1 MPVYLE
7 YRTYDPGTNMPQQYG
22 NSHQQTYEPTTP
34 APINMKRLGFESRL
48 TLLALAGG
56 VPALVATGVLLLGG
70 ELPFRLGILLMAFVV
85 AVWLAFSLSLKSKL
99 SYQLN
104 TLSNLLEALREEDY
118 SMRSR
123 RSRDRGAFGDV
134 FREVNALSS
143 TLREQRVQAREATA
157 LLRKVLAEIDIAVF
171 AFDGAGRLML
181 VNRAGERLVQTDGA
195 NAGTAEAL
203 GLDDLLR
210 SEGRQT
216 VARRFPGGSGRWDVW
231 TGSFRE
237 AGVPHYLLVISD
249 LSRALREEERKA
261 WQRLVRVMGHEL
273 NNSLTPIKSMA
284 ATLQT
289 RLAGGAAV
297 DSLRDDL
304 GSSLGIIASRAE
316 ALGRFMTGY
325 TMLARLPAP
334 RRKSVRLRSLVQR
347 AANIDTRICVTVE
360 GDDLSIAV
368 DPDQLEQLIINL
380 VKNAVD
386 AAGMDGSVFIRWA
399 THRGVL
405 RLEVLDSG
413 PGLSGTDNLFVPFF
427 TTKPGGTGI
436 GLVLCRQIAE
446 AHDGTL
452 ALENRDDGPGCV
464 ARLELPM
471 S

>member
-1 MPVYLE
+1 
-7 YRTYDPGTNMPQQYG
+7 
-22 NSHQQTYEPTTP
+22 
-34 APINMKRLGFESRL
+34 
-48 TLLALAGG
+48 
-56 VPALVATGVLLLGG
+56 
-70 ELPFRLGILLMAFVV
+70 
-85 AVWLAFSLSLKSKL
+85 
-99 SYQLN
+99 
-104 TLSNLLEALREEDY
+104 
-118 SMRSR
+118 
-123 RSRDRGAFGDV
+123 V
-134 FREVNALSS
+134 FREVNTLST
-143 TLREQRVQAREATA
+143 TLREHRVKAREATA

-171 AFDGAGRLML
+171 AFDGSGRLML
-181 VNRAGERLVQTDGA
+181 VNRAGERLVQSDA
-195 NAGTAEAL
+195 ASAKTASAL
-203 GLDDLLR
+203 GLDDLLVQ
-210 SEGRQT
+210 EGRQT
-216 VARRFPGGSGRWDVW
+216 VSRRFPGGSGRWDVW

-237 AGVPHYLLVISD
+237 AGVPHWLLVISD

-284 ATLQT
+284 TTLQT
-289 RLAGGAAV
+289 RLKGGVAV
-297 DSLRDDL
+297 ASLREDL

-334 RRKSVRLRSLVQR
+334 RRKPVRLRALVER
-347 AANIDTRICVTVE
+347 AATIDTRKTVTVDGE
-360 GDDLSIAV
+360 DVNISV

-386 AAGMDGSVFIRWA
+386 AAGARGTVGVRWM
-399 THRGVL
+399 TNENTL

-452 ALENRDDGPGCV
+452 TLENRDDAPGCV
-464 ARLELPM
+464 ARLELPI

>member
-1 MPVYLE
+1 
-7 YRTYDPGTNMPQQYG
+7 
-22 NSHQQTYEPTTP
+22 
-34 APINMKRLGFESRL
+34 MKRFSFESRL
-48 TLLALAGG
+48 VLLALAGG
-56 VPALVATGVLLLGG
+56 VPALVLAGVLLATGD
-70 ELPFRLGILLMAFVV
+70 LPFGLVALCLAFVLV
-85 AVWLAFSLSLKSKL
+85 AWLGFALRLKSQVT
-99 SYQLN
+99 YHLN
-104 TLSNLLEALREEDY
+104 TLSNLMEALREEDY

-123 RSRDRGAFGDV
+123 RSRERGAMGDV
-134 FREVNALSS
+134 FREVNVLSS

-171 AFDGAGRLML
+171 AFDSRLRLML
-181 VNRAGERLVQTDGA
+181 VNRAGERLVEGA
-195 NAGTAEAL
+195 VAGATAGDL

-210 SEGRQT
+210 LEGRKT

-237 AGVPHYLLVISD
+237 SGVPHFLLVISD

-284 ATLQT
+284 TTLQT
-289 RLAGGAAV
+289 RLASGAAV

-304 GSSLGIIASRAE
+304 RTSLGIIASRAE

-334 RRKSVRLRSLVQR
+334 RRKTVRLRSLVER
-347 AANIDTRICVTVE
+347 AAAIDTRMRVTVE
-360 GDDLSIAV
+360 GEDANIAV

-386 AAGMDGSVFIRWA
+386 AAGNDGAVAVRWS
-399 THRGVL
+399 TENGML

-413 PGLSGTDNLFVPFF
+413 PGLSGSDNLFVPFF

-436 GLVLCRQIAE
+436 GLVLSRQIAE
-446 AHDGTL
+446 AHEGTL
-452 ALENRDDGPGCV
+452 LLENREDGPGCV
-464 ARLELPM
+464 ARLELPIG
-471 S
+471 

>member
-1 MPVYLE
+1 
-7 YRTYDPGTNMPQQYG
+7 
-22 NSHQQTYEPTTP
+22 
-34 APINMKRLGFESRL
+34 MKRASFESRL
-48 TLLALAGG
+48 TFLALAGG
-56 VPALVATGVLLLGG
+56 LPALLTAGVLLLRSD
-70 ELPFRLGILLMAFVV
+70 LPSGLSILILVFIVGS
-85 AVWLAFSLSLKSKL
+85 WLAFSFSLKGRL

-134 FREVNALSS
+134 FREVNSLSA
-143 TLREQRVQAREATA
+143 TLREHRVKAREATA
-157 LLRKVLAEIDIAVF
+157 LLRKVLAGIDIAVF
-171 AFDGAGRLML
+171 AFDGAGQLML
-181 VNRAGERLVQTDGA
+181 VNRAGERLVHSDDA
-195 NAGTAEAL
+195 VEKTASAL
-203 GLDDLLR
+203 GLDDLLIQ
-210 SEGRQT
+210 EGRQT
-216 VARRFPGGSGRWDVW
+216 VSRRFPGGSGRWDVW

-237 AGVPHYLLVISD
+237 AGVPHWLLVISD

-284 ATLQT
+284 TTLQT
-289 RLAGGAAV
+289 RLADGAAV
-297 DSLRDDL
+297 ASLREDL

-334 RRKSVRLRSLVQR
+334 RRKPVRLRALVER
-347 AANIDTRICVTVE
+347 AATIDTRKTVTVDGE
-360 GDDLSIAV
+360 DVSISV

-386 AAGMDGSVFIRWA
+386 AAGADGAVGVRWS
-399 THRGVL
+399 TNESTL

-452 ALENRDDGPGCV
+452 ALENREDGPGCV
-464 ARLELPM
+464 ARLELPV

>member
-1 MPVYLE
+1 MRRP
-7 YRTYDPGTNMPQQYG
+7 
-22 NSHQQTYEPTTP
+22 
-34 APINMKRLGFESRL
+34 GFESRL
-48 TLLALAGG
+48 TLLALLGG
-56 VPALVATGVLLLGG
+56 VPALVLAGVLLLGG
-70 ELPFRLGILLMAFVV
+70 DLSFGMALLIMAVV
-85 AVWLAFSLSLKSKL
+85 VLWWLAFSLSLKGRL
-99 SYQLN
+99 TYQLN

-123 RSRDRGAFGDV
+123 RSREKGAFGDV
-134 FREVNALSS
+134 FREVNALST

-181 VNRAGERLVQTDGA
+181 INRAGERLVQS
-195 NAGTAEAL
+195 NTATERTATAL
-203 GLDDLLR
+203 GLNDLLVA
-210 SEGRQT
+210 EGRQT

-237 AGVPHYLLVISD
+237 AGVPHWLLVISD

-297 DSLRDDL
+297 DSLREDL
-304 GSSLGIIASRAE
+304 DASLGIIASRAE
-316 ALGRFMTGY
+316 ALARFMTGY

-334 RRKSVRLRSLVQR
+334 RRKSVRLRSLVER
-347 AANIDTRICVTVE
+347 AATIDTRMDVTVDGE
-360 GDDLSIAV
+360 DMSIAV

-386 AAGMDGSVFIRWA
+386 AAGTDGTVCVRWA
-399 THRGVL
+399 SNGATL
-405 RLEVLDSG
+405 RLEVLDTG

-452 ALENRDDGPGCV
+452 ALDNREDGPGCV

-471 S
+471 ESNL

>member
-1 MPVYLE
+1 
-7 YRTYDPGTNMPQQYG
+7 
-22 NSHQQTYEPTTP
+22 
-34 APINMKRLGFESRL
+34 MKRPSFESRL

-56 VPALVATGVLLLGG
+56 LPALLVAGALLLGSD
-70 ELPFRLGILLMAFVV
+70 LPAGLSVLIMAALVTS
-85 AVWLAFSLSLKSKL
+85 WLAFSLSMKGRL
-99 SYQLN
+99 SYQIN

-123 RSRDRGAFGDV
+123 RSRERGAFGDV

-143 TLREQRVQAREATA
+143 TLREQRVMAREATA

-171 AFDGAGRLML
+171 AFDGDGRLVL
-181 VNRAGERLVQTDGA
+181 VNRAGERLVHADD
-195 NAGTAEAL
+195 TAQKTAAAL
-203 GLDDLLR
+203 GLDDFLVQ
-210 SEGRQT
+210 EGRQT
-216 VARRFPGGSGRWDVW
+216 VTRRFPGGSGRWDVW

-237 AGVPHYLLVISD
+237 AGVPHWLLVISD

-284 ATLQT
+284 TTLRT
-289 RLAGGAAV
+289 RLDDGAAV
-297 DSLRDDL
+297 ATLREDL
-304 GSSLGIIASRAE
+304 GTSLGIIASRAE

-334 RRKSVRLRSLVQR
+334 RRKPVRLRALVER
-347 AANIDTRICVTVE
+347 AATIDTRKTIAVD
-360 GDDLSIAV
+360 GDDVSISV

-386 AAGMDGSVFIRWA
+386 AAGTAGAVRVRW
-399 THRGVL
+399 TVNEKSL
-405 RLEVLDSG
+405 RLEVVDSG

-452 ALENRDDGPGCV
+452 TLENREDRSGCV

>member
-1 MPVYLE
+1 
-7 YRTYDPGTNMPQQYG
+7 
-22 NSHQQTYEPTTP
+22 
-34 APINMKRLGFESRL
+34 MKRPSFESRL

-56 VPALVATGVLLLGG
+56 LPALLVAGALLLGSD
-70 ELPFRLGILLMAFVV
+70 LPAGLSILIMAALVT
-85 AVWLAFSLSLKSKL
+85 AWLAFSLSLKGRL

-123 RSRDRGAFGDV
+123 RSRERGAFGDV
-134 FREVNALSS
+134 FREVNVLSS
-143 TLREQRVQAREATA
+143 TLREQRVKAREATA

-171 AFDGAGRLML
+171 AFDGNGRLML
-181 VNRAGERLVQTDGA
+181 VNRAGERLAHADETTRK
-195 NAGTAEAL
+195 TAAAL
-203 GLDDLLR
+203 GLDDLLIQ
-210 SEGRQT
+210 EGRQT
-216 VARRFPGGSGRWDVW
+216 VTRRFPGGSGRWDVW

-237 AGVPHYLLVISD
+237 AGVPHWLLVISD

-284 ATLQT
+284 TTLRT
-289 RLAGGAAV
+289 RLDDGAAV
-297 DSLRDDL
+297 ATLREDL

-334 RRKSVRLRSLVQR
+334 RRKPVRLRALVER
-347 AANIDTRICVTVE
+347 AATIDTRKVIDVD
-360 GDDLSIAV
+360 GDDVSISV

-386 AAGMDGSVFIRWA
+386 AAGAAGTVGVRW
-399 THRGVL
+399 TTNEKSL
-405 RLEVLDSG
+405 RLEVVDSG

-452 ALENRDDGPGCV
+452 TLENREDGPGCV

>member
-1 MPVYLE
+1 
-7 YRTYDPGTNMPQQYG
+7 
-22 NSHQQTYEPTTP
+22 
-34 APINMKRLGFESRL
+34 
-48 TLLALAGG
+48 
-56 VPALVATGVLLLGG
+56 
-70 ELPFRLGILLMAFVV
+70 
-85 AVWLAFSLSLKSKL
+85 
-99 SYQLN
+99 
-104 TLSNLLEALREEDY
+104 
-118 SMRSR
+118 
-123 RSRDRGAFGDV
+123 
-134 FREVNALSS
+134 
-143 TLREQRVQAREATA
+143 
-157 LLRKVLAEIDIAVF
+157 
-171 AFDGAGRLML
+171 ML
-181 VNRAGERLVQTDGA
+181 VNRAGERLVQSDNA
-195 NAGTAEAL
+195 NEKNAEAL
-203 GLDDLLR
+203 GLEDLLAQ
-210 SEGRQT
+210 EGRQT
-216 VARRFPGGSGRWDVW
+216 VTRRFPGGSGRWDVW

-237 AGVPHYLLVISD
+237 AGVPHVLLVISD

-284 ATLQT
+284 TTLQT

-297 DSLRDDL
+297 ASLRDDL

-334 RRKSVRLRSLVQR
+334 RRSAVPLRSLVER
-347 AANIDTRICVTVE
+347 AATMDRRMSVCVDGE
-360 GDDLSIAV
+360 DLTIAV
-368 DPDQLEQLIINL
+368 DPDQLEQMIINL

-386 AAGMDGSVFIRWA
+386 AAGRDGKVSVRWA
-399 THRGVL
+399 ADRSTL

-452 ALENRDDGPGCV
+452 TLENRDDGPGCV

>member
-1 MPVYLE
+1 
-7 YRTYDPGTNMPQQYG
+7 
-22 NSHQQTYEPTTP
+22 
-34 APINMKRLGFESRL
+34 MKRQAFESRL
-48 TLLALAGG
+48 ALLALAGG
-56 VPALVATGVLLLGG
+56 MPALVVAIVFLFRSD
-70 ELPFRLGILLMAFVV
+70 LPDGLAWLCSAALAVILLAC
-85 AVWLAFSLSLKSKL
+85 SLRIKGRLI
-99 SYQLN
+99 YHFN
-104 TLSNLLEALREEDY
+104 TLSNLLEAVREEDY

-123 RSRDRGAFGDV
+123 RARGLGAMAEVFG
-134 FREVNALSS
+134 EVNALAA
-143 TLREQRVQAREATA
+143 TLRGQRVEAREASA

-171 AFDGAGRLML
+171 AFDGDGRLML
-181 VNRAGERLVQTDGA
+181 VNRAGERLAGGA
-195 NAGTAEAL
+195 ESGSTAASL

-210 SEGRQT
+210 DEGRRT
-216 VARRFPGGSGRWDVW
+216 MARRFAGGSGRWDVW

-237 AGVPHYLLVISD
+237 RGVPHYLLVISD

-284 ATLQT
+284 TTLQT
-289 RLAGGAAV
+289 RLADGNAV
-297 DSLRDDL
+297 DKLREDITA
-304 GSSLGIIASRAE
+304 SLGIIASRAE
-316 ALGRFMTGY
+316 ALGRFMAGY

-334 RRKSVRLRSLVQR
+334 RRRPVGLRALVER
-347 AANIDTRICVTVE
+347 AAAIDTRLDVIVAGE
-360 GDDLSIAV
+360 DANIAV

-386 AAGMDGSVFIRWA
+386 AAGLDGSVSVEWSLDERS
-399 THRGVL
+399 L

-452 ALENRDDGPGCV
+452 VLENREDSAGCV
-464 ARLELPM
+464 ARLELPLD
-471 S
+471 

>member
-1 MPVYLE
+1 
-7 YRTYDPGTNMPQQYG
+7 
-22 NSHQQTYEPTTP
+22 
-34 APINMKRLGFESRL
+34 MKRPSFESRL
-48 TLLALAGG
+48 TFLALAGG
-56 VPALVATGVLLLGG
+56 LPALLAAGVLLLRS
-70 ELPFRLGILLMAFVV
+70 ELPSGLSILILVFIVGC
-85 AVWLAFSLSLKSKL
+85 WLAFSFSLKGRL

-134 FREVNALSS
+134 FREVNSLSA
-143 TLREQRVQAREATA
+143 TLREHRVKAREATA

-171 AFDGAGRLML
+171 AFDGAGQLML
-181 VNRAGERLVQTDGA
+181 VNRAGERLVHSDDA
-195 NAGTAEAL
+195 VEKTASAL
-203 GLDDLLR
+203 GLDDLLTQ
-210 SEGRQT
+210 EGRQT
-216 VARRFPGGSGRWDVW
+216 VSRRFPGGSGRWDVW

-237 AGVPHYLLVISD
+237 AGVPHWLLVISD

-284 ATLQT
+284 TTLQT
-289 RLAGGAAV
+289 RLADGAAV
-297 DSLRDDL
+297 ASLREDL

-334 RRKSVRLRSLVQR
+334 RRKPVQLRALVER
-347 AANIDTRICVTVE
+347 AATIDTRKSVTVDGE
-360 GDDLSIAV
+360 DVSISV

-386 AAGMDGSVFIRWA
+386 AAGADGAVGVRWSK
-399 THRGVL
+399 TNESTL

-452 ALENRDDGPGCV
+452 ALENREDGPGCV
-464 ARLELPM
+464 ARLELPV

>member
-1 MPVYLE
+1 
-7 YRTYDPGTNMPQQYG
+7 
-22 NSHQQTYEPTTP
+22 
-34 APINMKRLGFESRL
+34 MKRISFESRL
-48 TLLALAGG
+48 ALLALGGG
-56 VPALVATGVLLLGG
+56 VPALVVAGLLLMRGD
-70 ELPFRLGILLMAFVV
+70 LPRGLSVLIMVVLVTAWLG
-85 AVWLAFSLSLKSKL
+85 FSLSLKGRL

-143 TLREQRVQAREATA
+143 TLREQRVKANEATA

-181 VNRAGERLVQTDGA
+181 VNRAGERLVHCDA
-195 NAGTAEAL
+195 AGNRSAKAL
-203 GLDDLLR
+203 GLDDLLVQ
-210 SEGRQT
+210 EGRQT

-237 AGVPHYLLVISD
+237 AGVPHWLLVISD

-297 DSLRDDL
+297 ASLRDDL

-334 RRKSVRLRSLVQR
+334 RRKTVRVQALVER
-347 AANIDTRICVTVE
+347 AASMDTRMPVAVKGEDLTVT
-360 GDDLSIAV
+360 V
-368 DPDQLEQLIINL
+368 DPDQLEQLVINL

-386 AAGMDGSVFIRWA
+386 AAGPGGEVAVRWA
-399 THRGVL
+399 AKADTL

-452 ALENRDDGPGCV
+452 TLENRDDGAGCV

-471 S
+471 

>member
-1 MPVYLE
+1 
-7 YRTYDPGTNMPQQYG
+7 
-22 NSHQQTYEPTTP
+22 
-34 APINMKRLGFESRL
+34 MKRLSFESRI

-56 VPALVATGVLLLGG
+56 VPALVVAGLFLFRAD
-70 ELPFRLGILLMAFVV
+70 LPFGLAVLLMAVL
-85 AVWLAFSLSLKSKL
+85 AGAWLAFSFAVKGRLT
-99 SYQLN
+99 YHLN

-123 RSRDRGAFGDV
+123 RSRDRGAMGDV
-134 FREVNALSS
+134 FREVNTLSA
-143 TLREQRVQAREATA
+143 TLRNQRVQAREAGA

-171 AFDGAGRLML
+171 AFDGRERLML
-181 VNRAGERLVQTDGA
+181 VNRAGERLVDGA
-195 NAGTAEAL
+195 PSGATAGEL
-203 GLDDLLR
+203 RLDDLLHF
-210 SEGRQT
+210 EGRHT

-237 AGVPHYLLVISD
+237 RGVPHYLLVISD

-289 RLAGGAAV
+289 RLADGAAV
-297 DSLRDDL
+297 DSLREDIGD
-304 GSSLGIIASRAE
+304 SLGIIASRAE

-334 RRKSVRLRSLVQR
+334 RRQPVRLRALVER
-347 AANIDTRICVTVE
+347 AAAIDTRMRVAVE
-360 GDDLSIAV
+360 GEDAEIAV

-386 AAGMDGSVFIRWA
+386 AAGTAGTVSVRWSHDGGS
-399 THRGVL
+399 L

-446 AHDGTL
+446 AHEGTL
-452 ALENRDDGPGCV
+452 SLENREDARGCV
-464 ARLELPM
+464 ARLELPVN
-471 S
+471 

>member
-1 MPVYLE
+1 
-7 YRTYDPGTNMPQQYG
+7 
-22 NSHQQTYEPTTP
+22 
-34 APINMKRLGFESRL
+34 MKRFSFESRL
-48 TLLALAGG
+48 ALLALAGG
-56 VPALVATGVLLLGG
+56 VPALVAAAVLLFNAD
-70 ELPFRLGILLMAFVV
+70 LPYGLAVLLFIALAITCLSFSIAVKNRLT
-85 AVWLAFSLSLKSKL
+85 
-99 SYQLN
+99 YHLN

-123 RSRDRGAFGDV
+123 RSRDRGAMGDV
-134 FREVNALSS
+134 FREVNVLSS
-143 TLREQRVQAREATA
+143 TLRAQRVQAREAGA

-171 AFDGAGRLML
+171 AFDGAERLML
-181 VNRAGERLVQTDGA
+181 VNRAAERLVDGA
-195 NAGTAEAL
+195 AAGASATEV
-203 GLDDLLR
+203 GLEDLLHV
-210 SEGRQT
+210 EGRQT
-216 VARRFPGGSGRWDVW
+216 IARRFPGGSGRWDVW

-237 AGVPHYLLVISD
+237 RGVPHYLLVISD

-289 RLAGGAAV
+289 RLADGAAV
-297 DSLRDDL
+297 DSLREDL
-304 GSSLGIIASRAE
+304 GDSLGIIASRAE

-334 RRKSVRLRSLVQR
+334 RRKTVRLRSLVER
-347 AANIDTRICVTVE
+347 AAAIDTRMRVTVE
-360 GDDLSIAV
+360 GEDAEIAV

-386 AAGMDGSVFIRWA
+386 AAGVDGTVSVRWSRDA
-399 THRGVL
+399 GSL

-452 ALENRDDGPGCV
+452 SLENREEARGCV
-464 ARLELPM
+464 ARLELPV

>member
-1 MPVYLE
+1 
-7 YRTYDPGTNMPQQYG
+7 
-22 NSHQQTYEPTTP
+22 
-34 APINMKRLGFESRL
+34 MKRPSFESRL

-56 VPALVATGVLLLGG
+56 LPALLVAGALLLASD
-70 ELPFRLGILLMAFVV
+70 LPPGLSFLIMVALVTAWLG
-85 AVWLAFSLSLKSKL
+85 FSLSLKGRL

-143 TLREQRVQAREATA
+143 TLREQRVKAREATA

-171 AFDGAGRLML
+171 AFDGKGRLML
-181 VNRAGERLVQTDGA
+181 VNRAGERLVHADEAAQK
-195 NAGTAEAL
+195 TAIAL
-203 GLDDLLR
+203 GLDDLLIQ
-210 SEGRQT
+210 EGRQT

-237 AGVPHYLLVISD
+237 AGVPHWLLVISD

-284 ATLQT
+284 TTLRT
-289 RLAGGAAV
+289 RLDDGAAV
-297 DSLRDDL
+297 ATLREDL
-304 GSSLGIIASRAE
+304 GTSLGIIASRAE

-334 RRKSVRLRSLVQR
+334 RRKPVRLRALVER
-347 AANIDTRICVTVE
+347 AATIDTRKTVAVN
-360 GDDLSIAV
+360 GDDVSISV

-380 VKNAVD
+380 VKNAID
-386 AAGMDGSVFIRWA
+386 AAGVAGMV
-399 THRGVL
+399 GVCWTTNERSL
-405 RLEVLDSG
+405 RLEVVDSG

-452 ALENRDDGPGCV
+452 TLENREDRCGCV
-464 ARLELPM
+464 ARLELPI

>member
-1 MPVYLE
+1 
-7 YRTYDPGTNMPQQYG
+7 
-22 NSHQQTYEPTTP
+22 
-34 APINMKRLGFESRL
+34 MKRFSFESRL
-48 TLLALAGG
+48 ALLALAGG
-56 VPALVATGVLLLGG
+56 LPALITAALLLFTSDVPYGLAVLLFIVL
-70 ELPFRLGILLMAFVV
+70 AS
-85 AVWLAFSLSLKSKL
+85 AWLSFSLAVRNRVT
-99 SYQLN
+99 YHLN

-123 RSRDRGAFGDV
+123 RSREHGAMGDV
-134 FREVNALSS
+134 FREVNVLSS
-143 TLREQRVQAREATA
+143 TLRAQRVQAREASA

-171 AFDGAGRLML
+171 AFDGRERLML
-181 VNRAGERLVQTDGA
+181 VNRAGERLVEGA
-195 NAGTAEAL
+195 ATGASAAEL
-203 GLDDLLR
+203 GLEDLLHV
-210 SEGRQT
+210 EGRKT
-216 VARRFPGGSGRWDVW
+216 IARRFPGGSGRWDVW

-237 AGVPHYLLVISD
+237 RGVPHYLLVISD

-289 RLAGGAAV
+289 RLADGAAV
-297 DSLRDDL
+297 DSLREDL
-304 GSSLGIIASRAE
+304 GDSLGIIASRAE

-334 RRKSVRLRSLVQR
+334 RRKTVRLRSLVER
-347 AANIDTRICVTVE
+347 AAAIDTRMPVTVE
-360 GDDLSIAV
+360 GEDAEIAV

-386 AAGMDGSVFIRWA
+386 AAGGDGTVSVRWSRDA
-399 THRGVL
+399 ASL

-446 AHDGTL
+446 AHEGTL
-452 ALENRDDGPGCV
+452 SLENREDGRGCV
-464 ARLELPM
+464 ARLELPIT
-471 S
+471 

>member
-1 MPVYLE
+1 
-7 YRTYDPGTNMPQQYG
+7 
-22 NSHQQTYEPTTP
+22 
-34 APINMKRLGFESRL
+34 MKRLSFESRITVL
-48 TLLALAGG
+48 TLAGG
-56 VPALVATGVLLLGG
+56 VPALLVAALFLLRTDLPFGMAVLLTAALAG
-70 ELPFRLGILLMAFVV
+70 
-85 AVWLAFSLSLKSKL
+85 VWLGFSFAVKGRIT
-99 SYQLN
+99 YHLN

-123 RSRDRGAFGDV
+123 RSRERGAMGDV
-134 FREVNALSS
+134 FREVNTLSA
-143 TLREQRVQAREATA
+143 TLRNQRVQAREAGA

-171 AFDGAGRLML
+171 AFDGSERLML
-181 VNRAGERLVQTDGA
+181 VNRAGERLVESAPPGA
-195 NAGTAEAL
+195 TASEL
-203 GLDDLLR
+203 HLDDLLHF
-210 SEGRQT
+210 EGRHT

-237 AGVPHYLLVISD
+237 RGVPHYLLVISD

-289 RLAGGAAV
+289 RLADGAAV
-297 DSLRDDL
+297 DSLREDIGD
-304 GSSLGIIASRAE
+304 SLGIIASRAE

-334 RRKSVRLRSLVQR
+334 RRKPVRLRALVER
-347 AANIDTRICVTVE
+347 AAAIDTRMRVAVE
-360 GDDLSIAV
+360 GEDAEIAV

-386 AAGMDGSVFIRWA
+386 AAGAAGAVSVRWSRDAGS
-399 THRGVL
+399 L

-446 AHDGTL
+446 AHEGTL
-452 ALENRDDGPGCV
+452 SLENREDARGCV
-464 ARLELPM
+464 ARLELPV

>member
-1 MPVYLE
+1 
-7 YRTYDPGTNMPQQYG
+7 
-22 NSHQQTYEPTTP
+22 
-34 APINMKRLGFESRL
+34 MKRVGFESRL

-56 VPALVATGVLLLGG
+56 APALLVAGVLLLRGDIPRG
-70 ELPFRLGILLMAFVV
+70 LGILILVV
-85 AVWLAFSLSLKSKL
+85 LVTVWIGFALNLKSRL

-143 TLREQRVQAREATA
+143 TLREQRVKANEATA

-171 AFDGAGRLML
+171 AFDAAGRLML
-181 VNRAGERLVQTDGA
+181 VNRAGERLVHCDKA
-195 NAGTAEAL
+195 PDSSAGAL
-203 GLDDLLR
+203 GLDDLLVQ
-210 SEGRQT
+210 EGRQT
-216 VARRFPGGSGRWDVW
+216 VTRRFAGGSGRWDIW

-237 AGVPHYLLVISD
+237 AGVPHWLLVISD

-284 ATLQT
+284 GTLQT
-289 RLAGGAAV
+289 RLAAGADVA
-297 DSLRDDL
+297 SLRDDL
-304 GSSLGIIASRAE
+304 GTSLGIIASRAE

-334 RRKSVRLRSLVQR
+334 RRKTVRVQAMVER
-347 AANIDTRICVTVE
+347 AASMDTRMSVAVQGE
-360 GDDLSIAV
+360 DLAVSV
-368 DPDQLEQLIINL
+368 DPDQMEQLVINL

-386 AAGMDGSVFIRWA
+386 AAGPEGEVAVRWA
-399 THRGVL
+399 ATADTL

-452 ALENRDDGPGCV
+452 TLENRDDAIGCV
-464 ARLELPM
+464 ARLELPR

>member
-1 MPVYLE
+1 
-7 YRTYDPGTNMPQQYG
+7 
-22 NSHQQTYEPTTP
+22 
-34 APINMKRLGFESRL
+34 MKRISFESRL
-48 TLLALAGG
+48 TLLGLAGG
-56 VPALVATGVLLLGG
+56 VPALVVAVLLLMRAD
-70 ELPFRLGILLMAFVV
+70 LPRGFSLLIMVVLVTAWLG
-85 AVWLAFSLSLKSKL
+85 FSLSLKGRL

-143 TLREQRVQAREATA
+143 TLREHRVKANEATA

-171 AFDGAGRLML
+171 AFDGTGRLML
-181 VNRAGERLVQTDGA
+181 VNRAGERLVHCDGA
-195 NAGTAEAL
+195 VDHSAKAL
-203 GLDDLLR
+203 GLEDLLVQ
-210 SEGRQT
+210 EARQT
-216 VARRFPGGSGRWDVW
+216 VTRRFPGGSGRWDVW

-237 AGVPHYLLVISD
+237 AGVPHWLLVISD

-289 RLAGGAAV
+289 RLAGGAEVA
-297 DSLRDDL
+297 SLRDDL
-304 GSSLGIIASRAE
+304 GASLGIIASRAE

-334 RRKSVRLRSLVQR
+334 RRQTVRVQALVER
-347 AANIDTRICVTVE
+347 AASMDTRTSVAVNGEDVTV
-360 GDDLSIAV
+360 SV
-368 DPDQLEQLIINL
+368 DPDQLEQLVINL

-386 AAGMDGSVFIRWA
+386 AAGPAGDVAVRWSA
-399 THRGVL
+399 NSNTL

-452 ALENRDDGPGCV
+452 TLENREDGAGCV

>member
-1 MPVYLE
+1 
-7 YRTYDPGTNMPQQYG
+7 
-22 NSHQQTYEPTTP
+22 
-34 APINMKRLGFESRL
+34 MKRPSFESRL

-56 VPALVATGVLLLGG
+56 LPALAVAGVLLFAS
-70 ELPFRLGILLMAFVV
+70 ELPAGLSILILLGVIA
-85 AVWLAFSLSLKSKL
+85 AWLAFSLSLKGRL

-123 RSRDRGAFGDV
+123 RSRERGAFGDV
-134 FREVNALSS
+134 FREVNALST
-143 TLREQRVQAREATA
+143 TLREQRVKAREATA

-171 AFDGAGRLML
+171 AFDSAGHLML
-181 VNRAGERLVQTDGA
+181 VNRAGERLVQA
-195 NAGTAEAL
+195 NEAGEKTAIAL
-203 GLDDLLR
+203 GLDDLLIR
-210 SEGRQT
+210 EGRQT
-216 VARRFPGGSGRWDVW
+216 VTRRFSGGSGRWDVW

-237 AGVPHYLLVISD
+237 AGVPHWLLVISD

-284 ATLQT
+284 TTLRT
-289 RLAGGAAV
+289 RLEDGAAV
-297 DSLRDDL
+297 ASLREDL

-334 RRKSVRLRSLVQR
+334 RRKPVRLRALVER
-347 AANIDTRICVTVE
+347 AATIDTRKTVAVDGE
-360 GDDLSIAV
+360 DVSISV

-386 AAGMDGSVFIRWA
+386 AVGAAGTVCVRWTA
-399 THRGVL
+399 SENSL
-405 RLEVLDSG
+405 SLEVLDSG

-452 ALENRDDGPGCV
+452 TLENREDAPGCV
-464 ARLELPM
+464 ARLELPL

>member
-1 MPVYLE
+1 
-7 YRTYDPGTNMPQQYG
+7 
-22 NSHQQTYEPTTP
+22 
-34 APINMKRLGFESRL
+34 MKRPGFESRL

-56 VPALVATGVLLLGG
+56 LPALLVAGALLLASN
-70 ELPFRLGILLMAFVV
+70 LPIGLGILIMAAIVI
-85 AVWLAFSLSLKSKL
+85 AWLAFGLSLKGRL

-143 TLREQRVQAREATA
+143 TLREQRVKAREATA

-171 AFDGAGRLML
+171 AFDGDGRLML
-181 VNRAGERLVQTDGA
+181 VNRAGERLVHVDEA
-195 NAGTAEAL
+195 ALKTAAAL
-203 GLDDLLR
+203 GLDDLLIQ
-210 SEGRQT
+210 EGRQT
-216 VARRFPGGSGRWDVW
+216 VTRRFPGGSGRWDVW

-237 AGVPHYLLVISD
+237 AGVPHWLLVISD

-284 ATLQT
+284 TTLRT
-289 RLAGGAAV
+289 RLDDGAAV
-297 DSLRDDL
+297 AALREDL
-304 GSSLGIIASRAE
+304 GTSLGIIASRAE

-334 RRKSVRLRSLVQR
+334 RRKPVRLRALVER
-347 AANIDTRICVTVE
+347 AATIDTRKAIAVD
-360 GDDLSIAV
+360 GDDVSISV

-386 AAGMDGSVFIRWA
+386 AAGAKGTVGVRWTADGNS
-399 THRGVL
+399 L

-452 ALENRDDGPGCV
+452 TLENRQDGSGCV

>member
-1 MPVYLE
+1 
-7 YRTYDPGTNMPQQYG
+7 
-22 NSHQQTYEPTTP
+22 
-34 APINMKRLGFESRL
+34 MKRASFESRL
-48 TLLALAGG
+48 TFLALAGG
-56 VPALVATGVLLLGG
+56 LPALLTAGVLLLRSD
-70 ELPFRLGILLMAFVV
+70 LPSGLSILILVFIVGS
-85 AVWLAFSLSLKSKL
+85 WLAFSFSLKGRL

-123 RSRDRGAFGDV
+123 RSRERGAFGDV
-134 FREVNALSS
+134 FREVNSLST
-143 TLREQRVQAREATA
+143 TLREHRVKAREATA
-157 LLRKVLAEIDIAVF
+157 LLRKVLAGIDIAVF
-171 AFDGAGRLML
+171 AFDGAGQLML
-181 VNRAGERLVQTDGA
+181 VNRAGERLVHSDDA
-195 NAGTAEAL
+195 VEKTASAL
-203 GLDDLLR
+203 GLDDLLIQ
-210 SEGRQT
+210 EGRQT
-216 VARRFPGGSGRWDVW
+216 VSRRFPGGSGRWDVW

-237 AGVPHYLLVISD
+237 AGVPHWLLVISD

-284 ATLQT
+284 TTLQT
-289 RLAGGAAV
+289 RLADGAAV
-297 DSLRDDL
+297 ASLREDL

-334 RRKSVRLRSLVQR
+334 RRKPVRLRALVER
-347 AANIDTRICVTVE
+347 AATIDTRKTVTVDGE
-360 GDDLSIAV
+360 DVSISV

-386 AAGMDGSVFIRWA
+386 AAGADGAVGVRWS
-399 THRGVL
+399 TNESTL

-452 ALENRDDGPGCV
+452 ALENREDGPGCV
-464 ARLELPM
+464 ARLELPL

>member
-1 MPVYLE
+1 
-7 YRTYDPGTNMPQQYG
+7 
-22 NSHQQTYEPTTP
+22 
-34 APINMKRLGFESRL
+34 MKRASFESRL
-48 TLLALAGG
+48 TFLALAGG
-56 VPALVATGVLLLGG
+56 LPALLTAGVLLLRSD
-70 ELPFRLGILLMAFVV
+70 LPSGLSILILVFIVGS
-85 AVWLAFSLSLKSKL
+85 WLAFSFSLKGRL

-123 RSRDRGAFGDV
+123 RSRERGAFGDV
-134 FREVNALSS
+134 FREVNSLST
-143 TLREQRVQAREATA
+143 TLREHRVKAREATA
-157 LLRKVLAEIDIAVF
+157 LLRKVLAGIDIAVF
-171 AFDGAGRLML
+171 AFDGAGQLML
-181 VNRAGERLVQTDGA
+181 VNRAGERLVHSDDA
-195 NAGTAEAL
+195 VEKTASAL
-203 GLDDLLR
+203 GLDDLLIQ
-210 SEGRQT
+210 EGRQT
-216 VARRFPGGSGRWDVW
+216 VSRRFPGGSGRWDVW

-237 AGVPHYLLVISD
+237 AGVPHWLLVISD

-284 ATLQT
+284 TTLQT
-289 RLAGGAAV
+289 RLADGAAV
-297 DSLRDDL
+297 ASLREDL

-334 RRKSVRLRSLVQR
+334 RRKPVRLRALVER
-347 AANIDTRICVTVE
+347 AATIDTRKTVTVDGE
-360 GDDLSIAV
+360 DVSISV

-386 AAGMDGSVFIRWA
+386 AAGADGAVGVRWS
-399 THRGVL
+399 TNESTL

-452 ALENRDDGPGCV
+452 ALENREDGPGCV
-464 ARLELPM
+464 ARLELPV

>member
-1 MPVYLE
+1 
-7 YRTYDPGTNMPQQYG
+7 
-22 NSHQQTYEPTTP
+22 
-34 APINMKRLGFESRL
+34 MKRPGFESHL

-56 VPALVATGVLLLGG
+56 LPALFVAGVLLLKSD
-70 ELPFRLGILLMAFVV
+70 LPAGVIVLILAFIVG
-85 AVWLAFSLSLKSKL
+85 AWLAFSFSLKGRL

-123 RSRDRGAFGDV
+123 RSRERGAFGDV
-134 FREVNALSS
+134 FREVNTLST
-143 TLREQRVQAREATA
+143 TLREHRVKAREATA

-181 VNRAGERLVQTDGA
+181 VNRAGERLVQSDDPSEK
-195 NAGTAEAL
+195 TASAL
-203 GLDDLLR
+203 GLDDLLVQ
-210 SEGRQT
+210 EGRQT
-216 VARRFPGGSGRWDVW
+216 VSRRFPGGSGRWDVW

-237 AGVPHYLLVISD
+237 AGVPHWLLVISD

-284 ATLQT
+284 TTLQT
-289 RLAGGAAV
+289 RLKGGVAV
-297 DSLRDDL
+297 ASLREDL

-334 RRKSVRLRSLVQR
+334 RRKPVRLRALVER
-347 AANIDTRICVTVE
+347 AATIDTRKTVTVDGE
-360 GDDLSIAV
+360 DVNISV

-386 AAGMDGSVFIRWA
+386 AAGARGTVGVRWM
-399 THRGVL
+399 TNENTL

-452 ALENRDDGPGCV
+452 TLENRDDAPGCV

>member
-1 MPVYLE
+1 
-7 YRTYDPGTNMPQQYG
+7 
-22 NSHQQTYEPTTP
+22 
-34 APINMKRLGFESRL
+34 MKRPSFEFRL

-56 VPALVATGVLLLGG
+56 LPALLVAGALLLASD
-70 ELPFRLGILLMAFVV
+70 LPAGLTFLIMVALVTAWLG
-85 AVWLAFSLSLKSKL
+85 FSLSLKGRL

-143 TLREQRVQAREATA
+143 TLREQRVKAREATA

-171 AFDGAGRLML
+171 AFDGGGRLML
-181 VNRAGERLVQTDGA
+181 VNRAGERLVHVDETA
-195 NAGTAEAL
+195 NRTAAAL
-203 GLDDLLR
+203 GLADLLVQ
-210 SEGRQT
+210 EGRQT
-216 VARRFPGGSGRWDVW
+216 VTRRFPGGSGRWDVW

-237 AGVPHYLLVISD
+237 AGVPHWLLVISD

-284 ATLQT
+284 TTLRT
-289 RLAGGAAV
+289 RLDDGAAV
-297 DSLRDDL
+297 ATLREDL
-304 GSSLGIIASRAE
+304 GTSLGIIASRAE

-334 RRKSVRLRSLVQR
+334 RRKPVRLRTLVKR
-347 AANIDTRICVTVE
+347 AATIDTRKTVDVD
-360 GDDLSIAV
+360 GDDVSISV

-386 AAGMDGSVFIRWA
+386 AAGAAGTVGVRWTA
-399 THRGVL
+399 NEHSL

-452 ALENRDDGPGCV
+452 TLENREDRSGCV

>member
-1 MPVYLE
+1 
-7 YRTYDPGTNMPQQYG
+7 
-22 NSHQQTYEPTTP
+22 
-34 APINMKRLGFESRL
+34 MKRLSFESRL

-56 VPALVATGVLLLGG
+56 LPALLVAGVMLSGSD
-70 ELPFRLGILLMAFVV
+70 LPSGLSALILVFIVGA
-85 AVWLAFSLSLKSKL
+85 WLAFSLSLKGRL

-123 RSRDRGAFGDV
+123 RSRERGAFGDV
-134 FREVNALSS
+134 FREVNSLST
-143 TLREQRVQAREATA
+143 TLREHRVKAREATA

-171 AFDGAGRLML
+171 AFDGAGQLIL
-181 VNRAGERLVQTDGA
+181 VNRAGERLVHSDD
-195 NAGTAEAL
+195 AGEKTASAL
-203 GLDDLLR
+203 GLDDLLIQ
-210 SEGRQT
+210 EGRQT
-216 VARRFPGGSGRWDVW
+216 VSRRFPGGSGRWDVW
-231 TGSFRE
+231 IGSFRE
-237 AGVPHYLLVISD
+237 AGVPHWLLVISD

-284 ATLQT
+284 TTLQT
-289 RLAGGAAV
+289 RLADGAAV
-297 DSLRDDL
+297 ASLREDL

-334 RRKSVRLRSLVQR
+334 RRKPVRLRALVER
-347 AANIDTRICVTVE
+347 AATIDTRKTVTVDGE
-360 GDDLSIAV
+360 DVSISV

-386 AAGMDGSVFIRWA
+386 AAGADGAVGVRWSSNQS
-399 THRGVL
+399 TL

-452 ALENRDDGPGCV
+452 ALENREDGPGCV
-464 ARLELPM
+464 ARLELPI

>member
-1 MPVYLE
+1 
-7 YRTYDPGTNMPQQYG
+7 
-22 NSHQQTYEPTTP
+22 
-34 APINMKRLGFESRL
+34 MKRISFESRL

-56 VPALVATGVLLLGG
+56 VPALVVAGLLLMRAD
-70 ELPFRLGILLMAFVV
+70 LPRGVSVLIMVVLVMAWLG
-85 AVWLAFSLSLKSKL
+85 FSLSLKSRL

-143 TLREQRVQAREATA
+143 TLREHRVKANEATA

-171 AFDGAGRLML
+171 AFDSTGRLML
-181 VNRAGERLVQTDGA
+181 VNRAGERLVQCDA
-195 NAGTAEAL
+195 AIDQSAKAL
-203 GLDDLLR
+203 GLEDLLVPE
-210 SEGRQT
+210 SRQT
-216 VARRFPGGSGRWDVW
+216 VTRRFPGGSGRWDVW

-237 AGVPHYLLVISD
+237 AGVPHWLLVISD

-289 RLAGGAAV
+289 RLADGAEVA
-297 DSLRDDL
+297 SLRDDL

-334 RRKSVRLRSLVQR
+334 RRKSVRVQALVKR
-347 AANIDTRICVTVE
+347 AASMDTRMSVAVE
-360 GDDLSIAV
+360 GDDLTVFV
-368 DPDQLEQLIINL
+368 DPDQLEQLVINL
-380 VKNAVD
+380 IKNAVD
-386 AAGMDGSVFIRWA
+386 AAGPAGDVAVRWMA
-399 THRGVL
+399 NANTL

-452 ALENRDDGPGCV
+452 TLENREDAAGCV